1 MFIVNL
7 WNLYWLGNAT
17 HTQSAIAVP
26 ALLLMLLLLLLGISV
41 NF

>member
-7 WNLYWLGNAT
+7 WNLYWFGNAT
-17 HTQSAIAVP
+17 HTQSAIAAVP
-26 ALLLMLLLLLLGISV
+26 ALLLLLGISV